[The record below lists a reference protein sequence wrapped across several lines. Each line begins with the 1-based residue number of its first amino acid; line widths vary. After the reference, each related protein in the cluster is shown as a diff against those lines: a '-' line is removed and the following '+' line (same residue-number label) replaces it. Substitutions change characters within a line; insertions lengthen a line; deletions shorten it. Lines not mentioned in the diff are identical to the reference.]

1 MINLNKSFMMVQDIF
16 LIMKLNVFSKEHGI
30 GVKKCVGQRHFQM
43 EMFMKVN
50 IKMDNSMVEVFY
62 IIMFNFTLIRKG
74 NTYMMDNLSKDKNMV
89 LVKNVTSQ
97 EDVMKVNS
105 SIIKNMEMANQ
116 CFVMDPIMLA
126 IFREVINYVLINL
139 RIT

>member
-1 MINLNKSFMMVQDIF
+1 
-16 LIMKLNVFSKEHGI
+16 
-30 GVKKCVGQRHFQM
+30 
-43 EMFMKVN
+43 MKVN

-105 SIIKNMEMANQ
+105 SIIKNMEMAN
-116 CFVMDPIMLA
+116 
-126 IFREVINYVLINL
+126 
-139 RIT
+139 